1 MKNYINDCI
10 NLYKNNRRFIIKAC
24 TVIMILYA
32 AMAAI
37 AVYWD
42 QISAWIH
49 EFFGGRKAIK
59 WNPGKMGKFVTYD
72 DDTDDLSSG
81 GLDPEDE

>member
-10 NLYKNNRRFIIKAC
+10 NLYKRNKKFLVKATII
-24 TVIMILYA
+24 IMVVYA

-42 QISAWIH
+42 QISAW
-49 EFFGGRKAIK
+49 FQKFLSGKTCVK
-59 WNPGKMGKFVTYD
+59 WNPGRLGRFVSYD
-72 DDTDDLSSG
+72 DDDTTG
-81 GLDPEDE
+81 GLDADEADE